1 MLVFAQVFIG
11 PAWGLRRGLRGQN
24 VSPLKAS
31 LAALLGYVGADI
43 VPSTLKGTTARV
55 GWSRDRITP
64 GPVATVNSQGF
75 VQPRT
80 SERPAQALCSGT
92 NCVSG
97 NTPAW
102 AQCGR
107 ALEPLG
113 ARIRV
118 PSSDRGSLSSFPAAQ
133 LSKCGR
139 ASSPLPAL
147 FRPGFPFSRQRP
159 VSRPA
164 PPQPPANVKCRLL
177 IRPRNWR

>member
-1 MLVFAQVFIG
+1 M
-11 PAWGLRRGLRGQN
+11 
-24 VSPLKAS
+24 SPLKAS
-31 LAALLGYVGADI
+31 LAALLGYVGAGI

-55 GWSRDRITP
+55 GWSRDRDRITP

-75 VQPRT
+75 FQPQT
-80 SERPAQALCSGT
+80 SERPAQALCSY
-92 NCVSG
+92 CVSG
-97 NTPAW
+97 NTRAW
-102 AQCGR
+102 AHCGR
-107 ALEPLG
+107 ALEALG
-113 ARIRV
+113 ARSRV
-118 PSSDRGSLSSFPAAQ
+118 PSSDHGSLISCPAPQ

-177 IRPRNWR
+177 IRRRDWR